1 MSDVRAVP
9 GASSGGSSGVSSG
22 APTVVAERAV
32 PRSGRL
38 GYFLRRNPR
47 VLLGGAVVVLLIV
60 LAIMAPLI
68 VPYDPIDVDPTQG
81 LEPPSLKHWLGTDD
95 LGRDVLSRVLMG
107 ARVSLTVGI
116 ISVVIGLVVGVSIGL
131 AAGYLGG
138 AVDLLMMRII
148 DALLA
153 FPGLLLAISITAAL
167 GPQIWN
173 AMIAIGIVAIPAY
186 TRLTRAQVLSVRE
199 REFVTATRA
208 LGATGSRIVFKH
220 ILPNISNA
228 LVVQA
233 SLSTAFAILAEAS
246 LSFLGLG
253 AQPPTPSWGQDI
265 NYSQRYLTNMM
276 WWMSAGPGI
285 AIFLAVLSFNF
296 LGDALRDALDPHLRR
311 RA

>member
-1 MSDVRAVP
+1 M
-9 GASSGGSSGVSSG
+9 SG
-22 APTVVAERAV
+22 AGAVTSTSTPVAQRASR
-32 PRSGRL
+32 PIRGRL

-47 VLLGGAVVVLLIV
+47 VLLGGVVVLLLV
-60 LAIMAPLI
+60 LVALFSPVI
-68 VPYDPIDVDPTQG
+68 VPYDPIEVSPSDSM
-81 LEPPSLKHWLGTDD
+81 EAPSLQHWLGTDD
-95 LGRDVLSRVLMG
+95 LGRDVLSRVLLG
-107 ARVSLTVGI
+107 SRVSLSVGL
-116 ISVVIGLVVGVSIGL
+116 ISVSIGLIVGVSVGL

-138 AVDLLMMRII
+138 PVDLLAMRVI
-148 DALLA
+148 DALLS
-153 FPGLLLAISITAAL
+153 FPALLLAISITAAL

-173 AMIAIGIVAIPAY
+173 AMIAIGVVAIPAY
-186 TRLTRAQVLSVRE
+186 TRLTRAQVLSIRE

-208 LGATGSRIVFKH
+208 IGASSWRIVFRH
-220 ILPNISNA
+220 ILPNVSNS

-265 NYSQRYLTNMM
+265 NYSQRYLSNMM
-276 WWMSAGPGI
+276 WWMSAGPGL

-296 LGDALRDALDPHLRR
+296 LGDALRNALDPHLRR

>member
-1 MSDVRAVP
+1 M
-9 GASSGGSSGVSSG
+9 SGVGAVSSS
-22 APTVVAERAV
+22 PLPVAQRAAT
-32 PRSGRL
+32 PLRGRL

-47 VLLGGAVVVLLIV
+47 VLLGGVVVVFLTLV
-60 LAIMAPLI
+60 AIFAPLL
-68 VPYDPIDVDPTQG
+68 VPYDPIEVNPTDS
-81 LEPPSLKHWLGTDD
+81 LEAPSLQHLFGTDD
-95 LGRDVLSRVLMG
+95 LGRDVLSRVILG
-107 ARVSLTVGI
+107 ARVSLSVGL
-116 ISVVIGLVVGVSIGL
+116 ISVTIGLIVGVSVGL

-138 AVDLLMMRII
+138 PVDLLAMRVI

-153 FPGLLLAISITAAL
+153 FPALLLAISITAAL

-173 AMIAIGIVAIPAY
+173 AMIAIGVVAIPAY
-186 TRLTRAQVLSVRE
+186 TRLTRAQVLSIRE

-208 LGATGSRIVFKH
+208 IGASSWRIVFRH
-220 ILPNISNA
+220 ILPNVSNS

-265 NYSQRYLTNMM
+265 NYSQRYLSNMM
-276 WWMSAGPGI
+276 WWMSAGPGL

>member
-1 MSDVRAVP
+1 MSNVGTAS
-9 GASSGGSSGVSSG
+9 GAASGAASSTTSGGP
-22 APTVVAERAV
+22 AILAERVV

-47 VLLGGAVVVLLIV
+47 VLLGGAVVAFLIL
-60 LAIMAPLI
+60 LAIFAPLI

-81 LEPPSLKHWLGTDD
+81 LEAPSLKHWLGTDD
-95 LGRDVLSRVLMG
+95 LGRDVLSRVMMG

-116 ISVVIGLVVGVSIGL
+116 ISVVIGLVLGVSIGL

-138 AVDLLMMRII
+138 AVDLLAMRVI

-153 FPGLLLAISITAAL
+153 FPALLLAISITAAL

-208 LGATGSRIVFKH
+208 MGATGSRIVFKH
-220 ILPNISNA
+220 ILPNISNS

-265 NYSQRYLTNMM
+265 SYSQRYLTNLM